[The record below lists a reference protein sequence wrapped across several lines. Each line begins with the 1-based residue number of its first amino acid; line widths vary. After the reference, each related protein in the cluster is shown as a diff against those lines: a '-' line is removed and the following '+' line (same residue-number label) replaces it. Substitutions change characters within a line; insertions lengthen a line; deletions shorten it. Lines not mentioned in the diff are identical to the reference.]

1 MADTYKF
8 RIDHHGSLI
17 RPAELL
23 AARARHEAHELG
35 DGDLRAVEDQAITDA
50 VRLQRSVWLS
60 VVTDGDFR
68 REDFRGA
75 ILDTVGGFRRN
86 TGTDQHGYR
95 RWTPVAAPRPATP
108 LIAADVVALAALAV
122 APGPGVATPVKVT
135 LPSPAFLA
143 ARTFDPENPG
153 PWRSAAEL
161 GEALAAI
168 VRAEIEAVIANGAKL
183 IQLNNPAY
191 ARALFARG
199 GDALTLAEAIAV
211 DTAAVRIDAKPADVR
226 IALNPAHRAAD
237 PVDKAVAEQL
247 FAELPVDRWVLP
259 YHAGTDAEV
268 DLLRAVPADRD
279 ACLGIVDAERAELED
294 VDDIMR
300 RIDIAADLK
309 DVADLA
315 VSPNRG
321 FADLATAP
329 HLTAE
334 EQRRKLIHVETI
346 ARMTWG
352 NEL

>member
-17 RPAELL
+17 RSAELI
-23 AARARHEAHELG
+23 AARARYEARELG
-35 DGDLRAVEDQAITDA
+35 DGELRAVEDAAIAEA

-60 VVTDGDFR
+60 VITDGDYR
-68 REDFRGA
+68 RADFRGA
-75 ILDTVGGFRRN
+75 ILDTVGGFRRGA
-86 TGTDQHGYR
+86 GTDRHGYR
-95 RWTPVAAPRPATP
+95 RWTAVGALGATHP
-108 LIAADVVALAALAV
+108 LIAPDVAALAALAV

-143 ARTFDPENPG
+143 ARTFEAGG
-153 PWRSAAEL
+153 PWGSAAEL
-161 GEALAAI
+161 GAALAAI
-168 VRAEIEAVIANGAKL
+168 VRAEIEAVVAAGAKL

-191 ARALFARG
+191 AKALFARG
-199 GDALTLAEAIAV
+199 ADALTLDEAIAV
-211 DTAAVRIDAKPADVR
+211 DAQAIRIDAKPADVR
-226 IALNPAHRAAD
+226 IGLNPAHRAVD

-259 YHAGTDAEV
+259 YFAGADAEV

-279 ACLGIVDAERAELED
+279 ACLGVVDAETAALED

-300 RIDIAADLK
+300 RIDIAAELK
-309 DVADLA
+309 DVEDLA
-315 VSPNRG
+315 VSPSRG
-321 FADLATAP
+321 FADLPGATA
-329 HLTAE
+329 LTAE
-334 EQRRKLIHVETI
+334 DQRRKLIHVETS

>member
-23 AARARHEAHELG
+23 AARARYEAREIG
-35 DGDLRAVEDQAITDA
+35 DGDLRSVEDHAIADA

-60 VVTDGDFR
+60 VITDGDFR

-75 ILDTVGGFRRN
+75 ILDTVGGFRR
-86 TGTDQHGYR
+86 GDDTDQHGYR
-95 RWTPVAAPRPATP
+95 RWTAVGTPRSAGPADDVA
-108 LIAADVVALAALAV
+108 ALAALAV

-143 ARTFDPENPG
+143 ARTFDPEHPG
-153 PWRSAAEL
+153 PWGSAQEL

-199 GDALTLAEAIAV
+199 TDTLPLDDAIAV
-211 DTAAVRIDAKPADVR
+211 DTLAVRLDAKPADVR
-226 IALNPAHRAAD
+226 IGLNPTHRAAD
-237 PVDKAVAEQL
+237 PVDKAVAERL

-259 YHAGTDAEV
+259 YHAGTDAET

-279 ACLGIVDAERAELED
+279 ACLGIVDAENPELED

-309 DVADLA
+309 DVEDLA

-321 FADLATAP
+321 FADVAATP
-329 HLTAE
+329 RLTAE